1 MINKEILRN
10 VIADCREDVMNAT
23 IVPRDFVFQE
33 EFNYVLTGVRRAG
46 KSYLLYQRIRQL
58 LGSGYGWEDILY
70 INFEDERIAGVMS
83 AADLNLLLEIHQE
96 RYGKRPVLFLDEL
109 QDILGWETFARRL
122 ADSKYRVY
130 ITGSNAK
137 ALSSEIS
144 TTLGGRYIEKMVYPY
159 SFKEYLD
166 AEGISIRCDSL
177 DSTASR
183 ATISGSLQKYFLYG
197 GLPEVRTV
205 TAKKEYLTSIYQKI
219 YLGDICARHKI
230 DNPAALR
237 ILIKKLSETVTKPVS
252 YNRLKNIL
260 SGIGIKIGTQTVINY
275 LDYAKDACLLR
286 PLDNWSARF
295 VEKESNKKYYYID
308 NGILKLFY
316 TENNGAM
323 LENLV
328 ALSLFRKY
336 GWDEENPK
344 IWYDLADNKEVDF
357 YIPEDGLAI
366 QVCWTLSDGRDFDT
380 VRRERDSLLAAARR
394 LKCKR
399 CVIVTFEE
407 SGEIEESSM
416 KIEIVPLLKWLIEME
431 A

>member
-1 MINKEILRN
+1 MLNKEIFRN
-10 VIADCREDVMNAT
+10 VIADCREDVLNAT
-23 IVPRDFVFQE
+23 IVPRDFDFQE

-58 LGSGYGWEDILY
+58 LDKGYGWEDILY
-70 INFEDERIAGVMS
+70 ISFEDERIAALMS

-96 RYGKRPVLFLDEL
+96 RYGKRPILFLDEL
-109 QDILGWETFARRL
+109 QDIVGWETFARRL

-159 SFKEYLD
+159 SFKEYLE
-166 AEGISIRCDSL
+166 AKNLSIQHNSM

-183 ATISGSLQKYFLYG
+183 AALSRQLQEYFLYG
-197 GLPEVRTV
+197 GLPEVRTII
-205 TAKKEYLTSIYQKI
+205 AKKEYLTSIYQKI

-230 DNPAALR
+230 DNPAVLR

-252 YNRLKNIL
+252 YNRLKNTL

-286 PLDNWSARF
+286 PLGNWSARF

-316 TENNGAM
+316 TGNNGAM

-328 ALSLFRKY
+328 ALSLLRRY

-344 IWYDLADNKEVDF
+344 IWYDFAGDKELDF
-357 YIPEDGLAI
+357 YIPEEGLAI
-366 QVCWTLSDGRDFDT
+366 QVCWSLNAGGDFDT
-380 VRRERDSLLAAARR
+380 IRREQESLLAAAKR
-394 LKCKR
+394 LKCNR
-399 CVIVTFEE
+399 CVIVTYEE
-407 SGEIEESSM
+407 SGEIEENGV
-416 KIEIVPLLKWLIEME
+416 KIEIVPLLKWLIEIE